1 MSEDSKSMKPSRYL
15 DNDSN
20 DKWEWHNDGEKVEIV
35 TMHDHPK
42 PHVHKADV
50 TMVPIGEMVDNPDP
64 IIGEAHRNSAH
75 YYQDGTVKPPKK
87 NRKKD
92 ATDMSSKEHKAF
104 CKRLNPSNYGNSTE
118 NYKPI
123 QKKSSNNEDENKGQ
137 LERTLPE
144 PTNTNSVQKMKS
156 DMKADLNRTQKSN
169 RQNIV
174 VNGKS
179 IESKVTK
186 GKNVDSEG
194 GKTTNG
200 RVGKSS
206 NTSSGKDG
214 IGTEGKGGIE
224 GSVGGHG
231 SDPGS
236 GHGGGSTGSHGNG
249 PGSGYGGGSTGGHGS
264 GPGSGSG
271 GGHGGGHGGR

>member
-1 MSEDSKSMKPSRYL
+1 MSAESKSMKSSRYL

-75 YYQDGTVKPPKK
+75 YYQDGTVKSPKK
-87 NRKKD
+87 NREKD
-92 ATDMSSKEHKAF
+92 TTDMSSKEHQAF

-118 NYKPI
+118 HSKPI

-144 PTNTNSVQKMKS
+144 STHTNSVQKMKS
-156 DMKADLNRTQKSN
+156 DMKADLNRTQKSD
-169 RQNIV
+169 RQSNV
-174 VNGKS
+174 VKGQS
-179 IESKVTK
+179 IESKVTE
-186 GKNVDSEG
+186 GKSNDGGG
-194 GKTTNG
+194 GKSANG
-200 RVGKSS
+200 SVGKSGS
-206 NTSSGKDG
+206 SSG
-214 IGTEGKGGIE
+214 GKGGIGTGGKGGIG
-224 GSVGGHG
+224 GSGGGH
-231 SDPGS
+231 SS
-236 GHGGGSTGSHGNG
+236 GPGGGH
-249 PGSGYGGGSTGGHGS
+249 GGGSTGGHGS

-271 GGHGGGHGGR
+271 KGHGGGGHGGR